1 MTGIAVEVPVLTI
14 PGPNAGEA
22 SSAHAAR
29 VIREAILSGALAP
42 GSVIPQGTLAE
53 QMGISRI
60 PVRDALRQLESEGLV
75 QIPTNRAARVAVV
88 GIEEL
93 RELYDLREMIE
104 PYAISKS
111 VPLLNRSTLDRIA
124 TLAEMFDARID
135 SEEEVLRIDKEFHAL
150 SMSAVPSMRVKR
162 LVQELMNATQQYRR
176 AHWAANNE
184 HEYVTISHDHHEL
197 VHALVSRDAE
207 SAAAIAKRHLRR
219 TRELLEE
226 RLSK

>member
-1 MTGIAVEVPVLTI
+1 MTGTAVEVPVLAI
-14 PGPNAGEA
+14 PGPNVGES

-29 VIREAILSGALAP
+29 VIREAILSGGLAP
-42 GSVIPQGTLAE
+42 GSLIPQGTLAE

-104 PYAISKS
+104 PYAIARS
-111 VPLLNRSTLDRIA
+111 VPLLSRSVLDRIA

-150 SMSAVPSMRVKR
+150 SMSAVPSVRVKR
-162 LVQELMNATQQYRR
+162 LVQEPANATQQYRR
-176 AHWAANNE
+176 AHWAANKG
-184 HEYVTISHDHHEL
+184 HEYPAISHDHHEL
-197 VHALVSRDAE
+197 VKALRARDAE
-207 SAAAIAKRHLRR
+207 GAAEIAKRHLRR
-219 TRELLEE
+219 TRDLLEE
-226 RLSK
+226 RLGQ

>member
-1 MTGIAVEVPVLTI
+1 MTGVAEKVPLLAI
-14 PGPNAGEA
+14 PVPNVGES

-29 VIREAILSGALAP
+29 VIREGILSGALAP
-42 GSVIPQGTLAE
+42 GSLIPQGTLAE

-104 PYAISKS
+104 PYAISRS
-111 VPLLNRSTLDRIA
+111 VPLLSQPMLDRIA

-135 SEEEVLRIDKEFHAL
+135 SEEEVLRIDKEFHLL
-150 SMSAVPSMRVKR
+150 SMSAVPSVRVKR
-162 LVQELMNATQQYRR
+162 LVQELLNATQQYRR
-176 AHWAANNE
+176 AHWASNSE
-184 HEYVTISHDHHEL
+184 HSHPPISKDHHEL
-197 VHALVSRDAE
+197 VEALLNRDANR
-207 SAAAIAKRHLRR
+207 AAEIARRHLRR
-219 TRELLEE
+219 TRDLLED
-226 RLSK
+226 RLSQ